1 MSRESLRDFIHS
13 IDHNQSLR
21 CLVAACEDEE
31 DLLEIAKSHHFL
43 ITKEDLNAD
52 KRNSE
57 VAKWFKMSQ
66 INKSF
71 GSARNQGK
79 PQL

>member
-1 MSRESLRDFIHS
+1 MSRESFKDFIHT

-21 CLVAACEDEE
+21 RQVASCANEE
-31 DLLEIAKSHHFL
+31 DLIAIARRHHFH

-52 KRNSE
+52 KKNSE
-57 VAKWFKMSQ
+57 SAKWFETSK

-71 GSARNQGK
+71 HPSGNERQ
-79 PQL
+79 P

>member
-1 MSRESLRDFIHS
+1 MSRESFKDFIYT

-21 CLVAACEDEE
+21 RQVAACENEE
-31 DLLEIAKSHHFL
+31 DLIAIARSHHFN

-52 KRNSE
+52 KKNSE
-57 VAKWFKMSQ
+57 AAEWFEKSK

-71 GSARNQGK
+71 
-79 PQL
+79 